1 MSWSRTV
8 LSKSNRVGRVV
19 LSLVMLL
26 CLCIV
31 FQMLGVPITLL
42 SPADAADALGA
53 SVLEGFSVLPS
64 LPQLELQTEICAV
77 ADVHSSMHVLVLAF
91 VHFHP
96 PVL

>member
-31 FQMLGVPITLL
+31 LQMLGVPTTLL
-42 SPADAADALGA
+42 SPVDAADALGA
-53 SVLEGFSVLPS
+53 SVLEGFSVLPA
-64 LPQLELQTEICAV
+64 LPQPELQIEICSV
-77 ADVHSSMHVLVLAF
+77 TDVHSSMHVPVLAF